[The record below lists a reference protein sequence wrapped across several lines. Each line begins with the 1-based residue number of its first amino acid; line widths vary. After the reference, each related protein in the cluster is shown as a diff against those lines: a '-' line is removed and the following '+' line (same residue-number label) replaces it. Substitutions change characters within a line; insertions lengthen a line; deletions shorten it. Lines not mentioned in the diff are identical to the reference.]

1 MSLCFWTPPPKPMS
15 PRCLPKPMSPLFPY
29 TDSESDGS
37 SPSADNAQ
45 NGASKRKEKP
55 TFDMGDNS
63 PAESLVGYDPLDPL
77 DLIDISSAG
86 LGPSLPLLT
95 PPSPLR
101 LPSPCLATKRATA
114 TEATTATA
122 SPLSLAS
129 MTPPLPPSP
138 PPPSPFSCSSLP
150 PLVNTSPSP
159 FSCSSLPPLANT
171 SPSTAPE
178 QPAKWGPKWGPKW
191 RKVFRELVSS
201 RRQDKDRKEAWVTP
215 KGIPRPYTSSEWVPP
230 TTSFRGWF

>member
-1 MSLCFWTPPPKPMS
+1 MS
-15 PRCLPKPMSPLFPY
+15 PHCPY

-37 SPSADNAQ
+37 SPSVDNAQ
-45 NGASKRKEKP
+45 NGASKRKAKP

-63 PAESLVGYDPLDPL
+63 PAESLDGYDPLDPL

-101 LPSPCLATKRATA
+101 LPSPCLATERASMSSRA
-114 TEATTATA
+114 ATTATA

-171 SPSTAPE
+171 SPSPTLK
-178 QPAKWGPKWGPKW
+178 QPAQWGPKW
-191 RKVFRELVSS
+191 RKVFRALLSS